1 MASERVGEGFS
12 AMAGPDSMNL
22 LILTEDGRVLMHVCS
37 NFDLIQNGGLD
48 VA

>member
-1 MASERVGEGFS
+1 MGEGFS

-22 LILTEDGRVLMHVCS
+22 LILSVDGRVLMHVCS
-37 NFDLIQNGGLD
+37 NFDLIQNGNFG